1 MICFEEKLREL
12 VDLMPDLVNDNGTFP
27 IRYDW
32 GTQDVLNKFLLISE
46 NVSKYP
52 LIWLVTGKDS
62 DDLLRDRV
70 TRNTRLVIAVNSLNP
85 DAFNEKQYQTDYVNI
100 IIPIYQNLIKLLERS
115 GASKIIDSSVDKE
128 LRPNYSVNDNGKG
141 LITIWNA
148 LVLDLRIEL
157 TNKCLNTNIK
167 F

>member
-12 VDLMPDLVNDNGTFP
+12 VALMPDLVNDNGTFP

-32 GTQDVLNKFLLISE
+32 GTQDVLNKFLLIPE

-62 DDLLRDRV
+62 VDLLRNTV
-70 TRNTRLVIAVNSLNP
+70 TRNARLVIAVNSQNP
-85 DAFNEKQYQTDYVNI
+85 DAFNEKQYQTDYVNV
-100 IIPIYQNLIKLLERS
+100 IIPIYNNLINVLERS

-157 TNKCLNTNIK
+157 TNNCLNMVK